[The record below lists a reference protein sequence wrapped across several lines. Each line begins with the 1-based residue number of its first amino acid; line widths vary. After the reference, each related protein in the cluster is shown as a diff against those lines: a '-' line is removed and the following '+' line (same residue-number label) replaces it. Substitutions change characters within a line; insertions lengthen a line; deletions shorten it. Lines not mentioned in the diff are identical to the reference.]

1 MSQAD
6 LFDSF
11 PGIPPTYKY
20 VEIPMMAVVNIRGD
34 RLYHEHISWDHASAL
49 RQVGVLPEKLPL
61 TVELPQT
68 NGHVNGNGVAKT
80 KQYEIT
86 LPVTGT
92 DTAAKMRDK
101 NSVASNAMFA
111 YKAREM

>member
-1 MSQAD
+1 MTD
-6 LFDSF
+6 TVDSF

-34 RLYHEHISWDHASAL
+34 RLYHEHISWDQATAL
-49 RQVGVLPEKLPL
+49 RQVGVLPEKLSL
-61 TVELPQT
+61 TVEPPQT

-80 KQYEIT
+80 KKYEVT

-92 DTAAKMRDK
+92 DTANKMRDK
-101 NSVASNAMFA
+101 NSVASNAMFE
-111 YKAREM
+111 YKAKEI